1 VRGRVLMVGAIPR
14 GLFLLIGWAILD
26 RLPAHSVAAIGA
38 KVLEYYS
45 KLKTLHLFTLN
56 SQLIT

>member
-1 VRGRVLMVGAIPR
+1 MVGAIPR